1 MSSNNVEKI
10 KESLSIVDVISQ
22 YLKLEKAGS
31 NFRAKCP
38 FHNEKTPSFFVSPVR
53 NSFYCF
59 GCNAKGDI
67 FSFVERFEGLDFMG
81 ALKVLAEKA
90 GVEIVFEKK
99 KETDKKIKLYDILE
113 RANLFFENNLKEEK
127 EVLKYLENRG
137 LNKKTINNWRIGYSA
152 NSWSDLH
159 DYLKKTYSSE
169 EIEKAGLI
177 KKKEIGSEYYDRF
190 RGRIMFPIFDSSG
203 RIIAF
208 SGRIFKEDDK
218 SAKYINSPETE
229 LFSKSKIL
237 YGYNRAKFS
246 IRKLN
251 FSIVVEG
258 QIDLLASHQAGFT
271 NAVALSGTALTQEQ
285 IGLLNR
291 MSNNIVLAFDSD
303 KAGIASSGKSAI
315 MALVLGMDVKVA
327 YLEQGED
334 PADVLKKDK
343 EKWKKAIREA
353 KHIIDFYLEVFS
365 KSIKDKRK
373 LRLKISQ
380 IVLPYVAIIPNKI
393 DQAHFVST
401 IAHRIGVSED
411 AVYSE
416 LNKANIDSNFYKRK
430 KDIDIEHIP
439 KRLDKKASILRKLMG
454 IIIWQRMQKKV
465 FVDIK
470 NIIKES
476 EDILGKEK
484 FLDINKNQDNTEELL
499 FETEYLYI
507 NNEEKL
513 KDEADELLN
522 NLRQEC
528 LKEDMEEILS
538 KLKLAEEEE
547 NSKKINKFMK
557 EYKKLSDKL
566 SKLILCNKYI

>member
-10 KESLSIVDVISQ
+10 KESLSIVDVVSQ
-22 YLKLEKAGS
+22 YIKLEKAGS

-99 KETDKKIKLYDILE
+99 KEIDKKIKLYDILE
-113 RANLFFENNLKEEK
+113 KANLFFENNLKGEK

-137 LNKKTINNWRIGYSA
+137 LDRKTINNWRIGYSL
-152 NSWSDLH
+152 NSWSDLY
-159 DYLKKTYSSE
+159 DYLKKTYNSE

-177 KKKEIGSEYYDRF
+177 KKKENGSEYYDRF

-258 QIDLLASHQAGFT
+258 QMDLLASHQAGFT
-271 NAVALSGTALTQEQ
+271 NTTALSGTTLTQEQ
-285 IGLLNR
+285 ISLLNR

-303 KAGIASSGKSAI
+303 NAGIASSGKSAV
-315 MALVLGMDVKVA
+315 MALASGMDVKVV
-327 YLEQGED
+327 YLEQGDD

-343 EKWKKAIREA
+343 EKWKKAVREA
-353 KHIIDFYLEVFS
+353 KHIVDFYLDVFS

-373 LRLKISQ
+373 LRLKVSQ
-380 IVLPYVAIIPNKI
+380 TVLPYIAIIPNKI

-401 IAHRIGVSED
+401 VAHRIGISED

-416 LNKANIDSNFYKRK
+416 LNKVNTDSNFYKRK

-439 KRLDKKASILRKLMG
+439 KKLDKKASILRKLIG
-454 IIIWQRMQKKV
+454 IIIWQKTLKKI
-465 FVDIK
+465 FVDI
-470 NIIKES
+470 NEIIKEL
-476 EDILGKEK
+476 ENMLGKEK
-484 FLDINKNQDNTEELL
+484 FSQIKDSQDNTEELL
-499 FETEYLYI
+499 FETEYLYM
-507 NNEEKL
+507 NNEEGL
-513 KDEADELLN
+513 KDEVGELLN
-522 NLRQEC
+522 NLKKEH
-528 LKEDMEEILS
+528 LKEDLEEVLS
-538 KLKLAEEEE
+538 KLKSAEEEN
-547 NSKKINKFMK
+547 NSQKINKFMK

-566 SKLILCNKYI
+566 SNINN

>member
-10 KESLSIVDVISQ
+10 KESLSIVDVVSQ
-22 YLKLEKAGS
+22 YIKLEKAGS

-99 KETDKKIKLYDILE
+99 KEIDKKIKLYDILE
-113 RANLFFENNLKEEK
+113 KANLFFENNLKGEK

-137 LNKKTINNWRIGYSA
+137 LDRKTINNWRIGYSL
-152 NSWSDLH
+152 NSWSDLY
-159 DYLKKTYSSE
+159 DYLKKTYNSE

-177 KKKEIGSEYYDRF
+177 KKKENGSEYYDRF

-258 QIDLLASHQAGFT
+258 QMDLLASHQAGFT
-271 NAVALSGTALTQEQ
+271 NTTALSGTTLTQEQ
-285 IGLLNR
+285 ISLLNR

-303 KAGIASSGKSAI
+303 NAGIASSGKSAV
-315 MALVLGMDVKVA
+315 MALASGMDVKVV
-327 YLEQGED
+327 YLEQGDD

-343 EKWKKAIREA
+343 EKWKKAVREA
-353 KHIIDFYLEVFS
+353 KHIVDFYLDVFS

-373 LRLKISQ
+373 LRLKVSQ
-380 IVLPYVAIIPNKI
+380 TVLPYIAIIPNKI

-401 IAHRIGVSED
+401 VAHRIGISED

-416 LNKANIDSNFYKRK
+416 LNKVHTDSNFYKRK

-439 KRLDKKASILRKLMG
+439 KKLDKKASILRKLIG
-454 IIIWQRMQKKV
+454 IIIWQKTLKKI
-465 FVDIK
+465 FVDI
-470 NIIKES
+470 NEIIKEL
-476 EDILGKEK
+476 ENMLGKEK
-484 FLDINKNQDNTEELL
+484 FSQIKDSQDNTEELL
-499 FETEYLYI
+499 FETEYLYM
-507 NNEEKL
+507 NNEEGL
-513 KDEADELLN
+513 KDEVGELLN
-522 NLRQEC
+522 NLKKEH
-528 LKEDMEEILS
+528 LKEDLEEVLS
-538 KLKLAEEEE
+538 KLKSAEEEN
-547 NSKKINKFMK
+547 NSQKINKFMK

-566 SKLILCNKYI
+566 SNINN